1 MKEDVKIPQTDA
13 DVREIVYKRYTKALD
28 AKKLAVQRIRLNLAY
43 YLGRQYAYI
52 NPSSN
57 AFMAPMESQIVEL
70 VKKGMILLTVNKI
83 YPAVNFVCS
92 QLTQRQPR
100 LNVLPKILSEEAST
114 LAKAY
119 DDVLAYVRFRKEYI
133 INDQHNAKWCT
144 ITGKAYKMTYP
155 DFNDIKTITVDGMP
169 VPQSYPEI
177 KETVLSPLEVFGP
190 PGIKKLNDWPWL
202 IISRMINRELVESTW
217 SVDLGTYEGMAANSM
232 PIVTT
237 DVQTGDIYEEDAR
250 DMIQVMEYFERPNAK
265 NPMGAHFVVCQD
277 KVLKATPW
285 PYYNFDGSIDKSYR
299 ITEYTFSDS
308 LVSHIS
314 DGLPAQVM
322 DLQRKF
328 NMLWSLYMTIT
339 TLCSTPKMMVTP
351 GVKSQIFKFL
361 ANYPDTIEVDPSEP
375 GAAENIRWLEGPGG
389 GEALL
394 AAIHEVE
401 QAIEEIT
408 GVHATSQ
415 GQEPDRRMPAEEL
428 QMLQQADVGKFQ
440 SVYELREE
448 SESQHGYNILKNY
461 QQYAPWATY
470 RILGKERMGDVQEIK
485 IHDLDNF
492 DVIVES
498 GSSIPD
504 SKAGQYQSLRE
515 MLQYGLFN
523 GPNGMIDPNQAPKII
538 RSMDLGWNKEL
549 IAEDT
554 ASMNLAREENR
565 IMKSGNPCV
574 VLPEYNHQVHLQIH
588 KGYID
593 SPEQLKRG
601 PTETNLIRKH
611 IELHESGVNEA
622 VQKQAALMQQINPQQ
637 PPPGAG
643 QPAPK

>member
-285 PYYNFDGSIDKSYR
+285 PYYNFGREHEIYA
-299 ITEYTFSDS
+299 
-308 LVSHIS
+308 V
-314 DGLPAQVM
+314 
-322 DLQRKF
+322 
-328 NMLWSLYMTIT
+328 
-339 TLCSTPKMMVTP
+339 VT
-351 GVKSQIFKFL
+351 V
-361 ANYPDTIEVDPSEP
+361 
-375 GAAENIRWLEGPGG
+375 
-389 GEALL
+389 
-394 AAIHEVE
+394 
-401 QAIEEIT
+401 
-408 GVHATSQ
+408 
-415 GQEPDRRMPAEEL
+415 
-428 QMLQQADVGKFQ
+428 
-440 SVYELREE
+440 
-448 SESQHGYNILKNY
+448 
-461 QQYAPWATY
+461 
-470 RILGKERMGDVQEIK
+470 
-485 IHDLDNF
+485 
-492 DVIVES
+492 
-498 GSSIPD
+498 
-504 SKAGQYQSLRE
+504 
-515 MLQYGLFN
+515 
-523 GPNGMIDPNQAPKII
+523 
-538 RSMDLGWNKEL
+538 
-549 IAEDT
+549 
-554 ASMNLAREENR
+554 
-565 IMKSGNPCV
+565 
-574 VLPEYNHQVHLQIH
+574 
-588 KGYID
+588 
-593 SPEQLKRG
+593 
-601 PTETNLIRKH
+601 
-611 IELHESGVNEA
+611 
-622 VQKQAALMQQINPQQ
+622 
-637 PPPGAG
+637 
-643 QPAPK
+643 